1 MKLDRSF
8 LVPTHRAARAAL
20 GLAAALAASGALAV
34 IAEGCGSDTG
44 AADATSGARV
54 TLHTRVA
61 IEPASLAE
69 FTTGFG
75 WKVTLAKAAA
85 SLGALY
91 YFDGAPAFV
100 QRDAPRAPARDA
112 LGRLFGLAVAH
123 AHPGHYLAGDAL
135 GQMLAP
141 TSLDVF
147 GGAQTLPDAS
157 GVTGDYRSA
166 RFVFG
171 DHPVGPAAAVLGGH
185 VAVAEGT
192 AVKADGSTKTPIHF
206 TVSADFAD
214 VAKSVVNGEV
224 EGCDFTEAHVDADG
238 TVTLTLRPAIWFELV
253 DFATV
258 APGTAA
264 SPTVIPHGHIAQIGF
279 ALGLVQLTAYRFA
292 YAK

>member
-1 MKLDRSF
+1 MKLDRSS
-8 LVPTHRAARAAL
+8 LAPSRRAARAGI
-20 GLAAALAASGALAV
+20 GLAAALSVSGGLTV
-34 IAEGCGSDTG
+34 IAEGCGGDTA
-44 AADATSGARV
+44 AADTTSGARV
-54 TLHTRVA
+54 ALHTRVDVD
-61 IEPASLAE
+61 PASLGE

-75 WKVTLAKAAA
+75 WKVKLTKAAA

-100 QRDAPRAPARDA
+100 RRDAPRAPAQGA
-112 LGRLFGLAVAH
+112 LARLFGVGVAH

-135 GQMLAP
+135 GEMLTP
-141 TSLDVF
+141 TSVDLF
-147 GGAQTLPDAS
+147 GGAQPLADAA

-171 DHPVGPAAAVLGGH
+171 DHPVGPAASALGGH

-192 AVKADGSTKTPIHF
+192 ATKADGSTKTPIHF

-214 VAKSVVNGEV
+214 VAKSVVDGEV
-224 EGCDFTEAHVDADG
+224 SGCDFTEAHVEGDG

-253 DFATV
+253 DFAKV
-258 APGTAA
+258 APGSAA
-264 SPTVIPHGHIAQIGF
+264 APTVIPHGDVAQIGF

-292 YAK
+292 FAK